1 MRVADSLGGQPR
13 KLRGALLAKVAAAP
27 IALAVRP
34 FHGTTRTVGR
44 MLVHLAMLS
53 TASGW
58 MLPLKEEVEEHF
70 FSSHAC
76 SSTSDTQRP
85 LLVACDLFSP
95 HASTMSGV
103 SETRDRRQLWDA
115 DVRYC
120 NGWCASP
127 PPCLSFPPLRNPAAP
142 LARSDGQT
150 CETVRN
156 SCNCDDFFGGGCD
169 CDSPD
174 TQHCSYT
181 TSCDSNCNTC
191 YLADCNAGKYGAA
204 VHVTRGPRAI
214 PGPLNAFPTPPH
226 TVHH

>member
-1 MRVADSLGGQPR
+1 MGADNTTLELMRVADSLGGQPR

-58 MLPLKEEVEEHF
+58 MLPLKEEVDEHF

-95 HASTMSGV
+95 QASTMSGV
-103 SETRDRRQLWDA
+103 GETRDRRRLWDA
-115 DVRYC
+115 SNCD
-120 NGWCASP
+120 GWCASP
-127 PPCLSFPPLRNPAAP
+127 PYCLSFPPLCNPVAA
-142 LARSDGQT
+142 
-150 CETVRN
+150 
-156 SCNCDDFFGGGCD
+156 SC
-169 CDSPD
+169 P
-174 TQHCSYT
+174 QRR
-181 TSCDSNCNTC
+181 TS
-191 YLADCNAGKYGAA
+191 L
-204 VHVTRGPRAI
+204 
-214 PGPLNAFPTPPH
+214 
-226 TVHH
+226 

>member
-1 MRVADSLGGQPR
+1 MRVADSLGGPSR
-13 KLRGALLAKVAAAP
+13 KLRGTLVAAAP
-27 IALAVRP
+27 VALAVRP

-44 MLVHLAMLS
+44 VLVHLAMLS
-53 TASGW
+53 TVSGW

-174 TQHCSYT
+174 TQRCSYT

-191 YLADCNAGKYGAA
+191 YLADYNAGKYGTA

-214 PGPLNAFPTPPH
+214 PGPLNAFSTPPH